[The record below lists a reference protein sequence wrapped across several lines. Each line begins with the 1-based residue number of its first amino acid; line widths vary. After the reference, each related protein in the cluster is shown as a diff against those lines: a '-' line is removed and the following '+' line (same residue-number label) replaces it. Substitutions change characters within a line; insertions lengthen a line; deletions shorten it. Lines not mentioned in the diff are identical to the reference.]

1 MPQESDQARPCVGA
15 AIRHLRERQ
24 GISARALSA
33 KAGLSS
39 AYVTKV
45 ESGTVEPSLRAFARL
60 AMALGMTA
68 GEVWTVIVNEGSALL
83 SHPLSTVTADV
94 S

>member
-1 MPQESDQARPCVGA
+1 VGA
-15 AIRHLRERQ
+15 AIKALRVERNL
-24 GISARALSA
+24 SARALSA
-33 KAGLSS
+33 KASLSA

-45 ESGTVEPSLRAFARL
+45 ENGAVEPSLKAFARL
-60 AMALGMTA
+60 AVALNMTMH
-68 GEVWTVIVNEGSALL
+68 EVWTVVVNEGSVGSAFL

>member
-1 MPQESDQARPCVGA
+1 MEASDEARPCVGA
-15 AIRHLRERQ
+15 AIRFLREQRNL
-24 GISARALSA
+24 SARALSA

-39 AYVTKV
+39 AYVTKI
-45 ESGTVEPSLRAFARL
+45 ENGRVEPSLRAFARL
-60 AMALGMTA
+60 ALALGMSQA
-68 GEVWTVIVNEGSALL
+68 EVWTVIVNEGSALL

>member
-1 MPQESDQARPCVGA
+1 MRTSSEARPCVGA
-15 AIRHLRERQ
+15 AIRLLRERN
-24 GISARALSA
+24 GLSARALSA

-45 ESGTVEPSLRAFARL
+45 EAGTVEPSLRAFARL
-60 AMALGMTA
+60 ALALGMTE
-68 GEVWTVIVNEGSALL
+68 GEVWTVIVNEGSAFL